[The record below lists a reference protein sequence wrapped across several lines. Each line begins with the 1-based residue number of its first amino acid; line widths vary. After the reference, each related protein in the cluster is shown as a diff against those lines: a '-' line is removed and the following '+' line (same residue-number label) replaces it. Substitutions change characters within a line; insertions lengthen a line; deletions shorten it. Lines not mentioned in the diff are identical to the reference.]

1 MMWQIVLSRVCV
13 AVLGAILWEKRQGKL
28 MQAASDRK
36 LENVNCLFDA
46 ILTHIHAYVLVIDSD
61 FKVLKT
67 NYYDLTHL
75 SPDGKEKRVGDLLQC
90 RNALSAKGGC
100 GTHAFCQ
107 ECPVRGAIGNAFRQ
121 KKEFTD
127 LQSSLNIA
135 IDEHEFVKC
144 DVMIS
149 GVFMTLDSEERMVLT
164 VHDITSIKQTEEAL
178 AEAKEK
184 AENAD
189 RSKSAFLANM
199 SHEIRTPLNAIV
211 GFSELLAAANTEEE
225 KQKYLEI
232 LHTNSELLLQLVND
246 ILDLSKIE
254 AGTLEFVYSDVDINL
269 LLNDLEQLFR
279 MKIGSNSPVQIITES
294 GLPSCMV
301 HTDRNRIAQ
310 VVSNFVSNAIK
321 FTTEGSIRIGYQSSE
336 NGLRFY
342 VSDTGSGI
350 SADKLE
356 GVFDR
361 FVRLQSDKNGNGL
374 GLSICKTIVNKLGGE
389 IGAESEV
396 GKGSTFWFTLPEHS
410 DIKPKVIIEKE
421 QEELPSA
428 VRVPVIDAGS
438 DKKLSILVAEDMEDN
453 YRLCEAILASRYEL
467 HWAHNGE
474 EAISLFLKFQP
485 DIILMDIRMP
495 EVNGYEATEA
505 IRQMSATVPIIA
517 LTAFAYEEDRQKIM
531 HSGFTDFLTKPISS
545 KVLLGKLESLKKI

>member
-1 MMWQIVLSRVCV
+1 
-13 AVLGAILWEKRQGKL
+13 
-28 MQAASDRK
+28 
-36 LENVNCLFDA
+36 
-46 ILTHIHAYVLVIDSD
+46 
-61 FKVLKT
+61 
-67 NYYDLTHL
+67 
-75 SPDGKEKRVGDLLQC
+75 
-90 RNALSAKGGC
+90 
-100 GTHAFCQ
+100 
-107 ECPVRGAIGNAFRQ
+107 
-121 KKEFTD
+121 
-127 LQSSLNIA
+127 
-135 IDEHEFVKC
+135 
-144 DVMIS
+144 MIS
-149 GVFMTLDSEERMVLT
+149 GVFMTLDGEDRMVLT
-164 VHDITSIKQTEEAL
+164 VHDITSIKHTEEAL
-178 AEAKEK
+178 AEAKEE

-211 GFSELLAAANTEEE
+211 GFSELLAAATEEKE

-269 LLNDLEQLFR
+269 LLADLEQLFH
-279 MKIGSNSPVQIITES
+279 MKIGYDSPVQIITEA

-301 HTDRNRIAQ
+301 HSDRNRIAQ

-321 FTTEGSIRIGYQSSE
+321 FTTEGSIRIGYKPCE

-342 VSDTGSGI
+342 VTDTGSGI
-350 SADKLE
+350 SADKLG

-361 FVRLQSDKNGNGL
+361 FVRLQSDKNGTGL

-389 IGAESEV
+389 IGAESVV
-396 GKGSTFWFTLPEHS
+396 GQGSTFWFTLPEHS

-421 QEELPSA
+421 QERPSS
-428 VRVPVIDAGS
+428 VVSVPAAGVNG
-438 DKKLSILVAEDMEDN
+438 DKKLTVLVAEDMEDN

-467 HWAHNGE
+467 YWAHNGE
-474 EAISLFLKFQP
+474 EAISLFLKNQP

-531 HSGFTDFLTKPISS
+531 QSGFTDFLTKPISS
-545 KVLLGKLESLKKI
+545 RILLGKLESLKKI